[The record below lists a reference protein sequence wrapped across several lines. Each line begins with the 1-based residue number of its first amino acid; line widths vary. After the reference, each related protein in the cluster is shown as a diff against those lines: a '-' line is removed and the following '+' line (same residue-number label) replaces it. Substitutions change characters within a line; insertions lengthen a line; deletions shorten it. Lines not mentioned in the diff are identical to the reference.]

1 MTLPTFVPGYLG
13 TVIIDAEDVSA
24 IGNVLSLNL
33 NKPTQNK
40 PVFGS
45 KWGRSIPGQRTG
57 TFSASG
63 HIAAEKVAALFALF
77 DGDDPVDFSLQI
89 GEAGQA
95 TDGGLI
101 QGKCNI
107 NTFTIDAS
115 ADGEWEWSIQA
126 ATDGA
131 VQHTPPTP

>member
-1 MTLPTFVPGYLG
+1 MALPTFLPGYLE
-13 TVIIDAEDVSA
+13 TVTIDTEGVSA
-24 IGNVLSLNL
+24 SGNVLSLNL

-40 PVFGS
+40 PVFGN

-77 DGDDPVDFSLQI
+77 DGDDPVDFSLQL
-89 GEAGQA
+89 GAAGQA
-95 TDGGLI
+95 PDGGLV

-107 NTFTIDAS
+107 NSFTIDAS

-131 VQHTPPTP
+131 VEHTPPTP